1 MSVNIKF
8 VGALRQI
15 SGKSRIA
22 VNIVDGLSILS
33 LITQISQD
41 NPQMKRNL
49 IDQQEDPKP
58 NALILVNGKEISVL
72 DGLETI
78 LQDGDEVVFIPV
90 IHGG

>member
-1 MSVNIKF
+1 MTVNIKF
-8 VGALRQI
+8 VGALRRI
-15 SGKSRIA
+15 SGKTRVA
-22 VNIVDGLSILS
+22 VNIVDGQSILS

-41 NPQMKRNL
+41 NPQMKKNL

-72 DGLETI
+72 GGLETT